1 MALVK
6 SLGNLPSVR
15 ANPALRAF
23 VIGAWLGWQIE
34 SNWARPF
41 LFAIYAIARPLS
53 SALLLVVMYSVITN
67 GATQEPLFAFI
78 FIGNAL
84 YIVVSNVVGGIS
96 WAVID
101 DREHYRV
108 MKQLHTAPMSYYAYL
123 IGRGV
128 ARLGIGLIS
137 FLITLLIGI
146 LFFQL
151 PVALDTINWG
161 LLILSS
167 IVGIVAMQSIGVIL
181 GAFTMQLAQNLWFL
195 GESTIAAL
203 YLFAGAIFP
212 IDVLP
217 AAIQPVAMLYPVA
230 YWIELARRALLGV
243 NAPTFHQMGQIPSE
257 TLLITL
263 TAMAAVL
270 SVASYVIYRMSLHRA
285 KEKGRLDM
293 ETSF

>member
-6 SLGNLPSVR
+6 PLGDLPFVR

-34 SNWARPF
+34 SNWARPL
-41 LFAIYAIARPLS
+41 LFAIYAVARPLA
-53 SALLLVVMYSVITN
+53 SALLLVIMYSVITN

-84 YIVVSNVVGGIS
+84 YIVVSSVVSGIS

-108 MKQLHTAPMSYYAYL
+108 MKQLHTAPMSYYSYL

-128 ARLGIGLIS
+128 ARVGIGLTS
-137 FLITLLIGI
+137 FVITMLVGVV
-146 LFFQL
+146 FFQL
-151 PVALDTINWG
+151 PIALNTINWG
-161 LLILSS
+161 LLILAS
-167 IVGIVAMQSIGVIL
+167 IVGIIAMQGIGVIL
-181 GAFTMQLAQNLWFL
+181 GAITMQLASNLWFL
-195 GESTIAAL
+195 GEGTIAAL

-212 IDVLP
+212 LDVLP
-217 AAIQPVAMLYPVA
+217 EALQPFGMFYPVT
-230 YWIELARRALLGV
+230 YWIELSRRALLGA
-243 NAPTFHQMGQIPSE
+243 NAPTFHAMGAIPSE
-257 TLLITL
+257 TLLLIL
-263 TAMAAVL
+263 TGMALFMAI
-270 SVASYVIYRMSLHRA
+270 ASYIVYRLSLHRA
-285 KEKGRLDM
+285 KEMGRLDM